1 MSDTLKGY
9 LFALVSALTYGMIPL
24 FMIPLKKWGFFSVD
38 TALFYRFLIAAIL
51 ILGYLVFYQ
60 KESVKINLKEGI
72 VLSILGLF
80 YALSAEFLF
89 IAYDF
94 LSPGIASTI
103 FFIYPIIVALI
114 LGIFFK
120 EKITLATTISLIV
133 VVVGVGI
140 LSFKPKSNDDKDN
153 FGINSIYIGL
163 FVSLLGA
170 LMYALY
176 MIIVNK
182 TKIKASGVKVS
193 FYSMVFASLFFLV
206 KTLVLGNGVTIPSLE
221 IGTHLALFAL
231 ITTAL
236 SVVSLVYA
244 IKYIGSTP
252 TAIMGAV
259 EPVVAVMISV
269 GLFDEALTFSLI
281 SGVIIIISGVLIDV
295 VFNKKK

>member
-24 FMIPLKKWGFFSVD
+24 FMIPLKKLDFFSVD

-60 KESVKINLKEGI
+60 KESVKINLKEGF

-103 FFIYPIIVALI
+103 FFIYPIMVALI

-120 EKITLATTISLIV
+120 EKITLATTISLFI
-133 VVVGVGI
+133 VVVGVGV
-140 LSFKPKSNDDKDN
+140 LSIKDN
-153 FGINSIYIGL
+153 FEINYIGL

-193 FYSMVFASLFFLV
+193 FYSMVFTSLFFLI
-206 KTLVLGNGVTIPSLE
+206 KTLVLGNSVAIPSLE
-221 IGTHLALFAL
+221 IGIHLALFSL

-269 GLFDEALTFSLI
+269 GLFDETLTFSLI
-281 SGVIIIISGVLIDV
+281 AGVIIIISGVLIDV

>member
-72 VLSILGLF
+72 IFSILGLF

-103 FFIYPIIVALI
+103 FFIYPIMVALI

-133 VVVGVGI
+133 VVVGVAV
-140 LSFKPKSNDDKDN
+140 LSIKPKNNDDKDD
-153 FGINSIYIGL
+153 FGINYIYIGL

-182 TKIKASGVKVS
+182 TKINASGMKVS

-206 KTLVLGNGVTIPSLE
+206 KTLVLGNSVAIPSLK

-269 GLFDEALTFSLI
+269 GLFDETLTFSLI
-281 SGVIIIISGVLIDV
+281 AGVIIIISGVLIDV
-295 VFNKKK
+295 VFNKK

>member
-24 FMIPLKKWGFFSVD
+24 FMIPLKKLDFFSVD

-103 FFIYPIIVALI
+103 FFIYPIMVALI

-120 EKITLATTISLIV
+120 EKITLASTISLIV

-153 FGINSIYIGL
+153 FGINYIYIGL

-176 MIIVNK
+176 IIIVNK
-182 TKIKASGVKVS
+182 TKINASCVKVS

-206 KTLVLGNGVTIPSLE
+206 KTLVLGNSVAIPSLK
-221 IGTHLALFAL
+221 IGTHLALFSL

-244 IKYIGSTP
+244 IKFIGSTP

-269 GLFDEALTFSLI
+269 GLFDETLTFSLI
-281 SGVIIIISGVLIDV
+281 AGVIIIISGVLIDV

>member
-24 FMIPLKKWGFFSVD
+24 FMIPLKKLDFFSVD

-72 VLSILGLF
+72 IFSILGLF

-103 FFIYPIIVALI
+103 FFIYPIMVALI

-120 EKITLATTISLIV
+120 EKITLATTISLVI
-133 VVVGVGI
+133 VVVGVGL
-140 LSFKPKSNDDKDN
+140 LSIKDN
-153 FGINSIYIGL
+153 FEINYIGL

-182 TKIKASGVKVS
+182 TKINASGVKVS
-193 FYSMVFASLFFLV
+193 FVC
-206 KTLVLGNGVTIPSLE
+206 I
-221 IGTHLALFAL
+221 
-231 ITTAL
+231 
-236 SVVSLVYA
+236 
-244 IKYIGSTP
+244 
-252 TAIMGAV
+252 
-259 EPVVAVMISV
+259 
-269 GLFDEALTFSLI
+269 
-281 SGVIIIISGVLIDV
+281 V
-295 VFNKKK
+295 VFPR

>member
-24 FMIPLKKWGFFSVD
+24 FMIPLKKLDFFSVD

-72 VLSILGLF
+72 IFSILGLF

-103 FFIYPIIVALI
+103 FFIYPIMVALI

-120 EKITLATTISLIV
+120 EKITLASTISLIV

-153 FGINSIYIGL
+153 FGINYIYIGL

-182 TKIKASGVKVS
+182 TKINASGVKVS

-206 KTLVLGNGVTIPSLE
+206 KTLVLGNSVAIPSLE
-221 IGTHLALFAL
+221 IGTHLALFSL

-244 IKYIGSTP
+244 IKFIGSTP

-269 GLFDEALTFSLI
+269 GLFDETLTFSLI
-281 SGVIIIISGVLIDV
+281 AGVIIIISGVLIDV

>member
-1 MSDTLKGY
+1 
-9 LFALVSALTYGMIPL
+9 
-24 FMIPLKKWGFFSVD
+24 MIPLKKWGFFSVD

-72 VLSILGLF
+72 IFSILGLF

-103 FFIYPIIVALI
+103 FFIYPIMVALI

-153 FGINSIYIGL
+153 FGINYIYIGL

-182 TKIKASGVKVS
+182 TKINASGVKVS

-206 KTLVLGNGVTIPSLE
+206 KTLVLGNSVAIPSLE
-221 IGTHLALFAL
+221 IGTHLALFSL

-244 IKYIGSTP
+244 IKFIGSTP

-269 GLFDEALTFSLI
+269 GLFDETLTFSLI
-281 SGVIIIISGVLIDV
+281 AGVIIIISGVLIDV
-295 VFNKKK
+295 VFNKK

>member
-1 MSDTLKGY
+1 MGDTLKGY

-60 KESVKINLKEGI
+60 KESVKINLKEGF
-72 VLSILGLF
+72 VLSVLGLF

-103 FFIYPIIVALI
+103 FFIYPIMVALI

-120 EKITLATTISLIV
+120 EKITLATTISLVI
-133 VVVGVGI
+133 VVVGVGL
-140 LSFKPKSNDDKDN
+140 LSIKDN
-153 FGINSIYIGL
+153 FEINYIGL

-206 KTLVLGNGVTIPSLE
+206 KTLILGNSVVIPSLE
-221 IGTHLALFAL
+221 IGTHLALFSL

-269 GLFDEALTFSLI
+269 GLFDETLTFSLI
-281 SGVIIIISGVLIDV
+281 AGVIIIISGVLIDV
-295 VFNKKK
+295 VFNKK

>member
-24 FMIPLKKWGFFSVD
+24 FMIPLKKLDFFSVD

-103 FFIYPIIVALI
+103 FFIYPIMVALI

-120 EKITLATTISLIV
+120 EKITLATTISLVI
-133 VVVGVGI
+133 VVVGVGV
-140 LSFKPKSNDDKDN
+140 LSIKDN
-153 FGINSIYIGL
+153 FEINYIGL

-206 KTLVLGNGVTIPSLE
+206 KTLVLGNSVTIPSLE
-221 IGTHLALFAL
+221 IGTHLALFSL

-244 IKYIGSTP
+244 IKFIGSTP

-281 SGVIIIISGVLIDV
+281 AGVIIIISGVLIDV

>member
-1 MSDTLKGY
+1 MGDTLKGY

-24 FMIPLKKWGFFSVD
+24 FMIPLKKLDFFSVD

-72 VLSILGLF
+72 VLSILGFF

-103 FFIYPIIVALI
+103 FFIYPIMVALI

-120 EKITLATTISLIV
+120 EKITLATTISLVI
-133 VVVGVGI
+133 VVVGVGV
-140 LSFKPKSNDDKDN
+140 LSIKDN
-153 FGINSIYIGL
+153 FEINYIGL

-206 KTLVLGNGVTIPSLE
+206 KTLVLGNNVAIPSLK
-221 IGTHLALFAL
+221 IGTHLALFSL

-269 GLFDEALTFSLI
+269 GLFGEALTFSLI
-281 SGVIIIISGVLIDV
+281 AGVIIIISGVLIDV

>member
-24 FMIPLKKWGFFSVD
+24 FMIPLKKLDFFSVD

-60 KESVKINLKEGI
+60 KESVKINLKEGF
-72 VLSILGLF
+72 VLSVLGLF

-120 EKITLATTISLIV
+120 EKITLATTISLVI
-133 VVVGVGI
+133 VVVGVGV
-140 LSFKPKSNDDKDN
+140 LSIKDN
-153 FGINSIYIGL
+153 FEINYIGL

-206 KTLVLGNGVTIPSLE
+206 KTLVLGNSVVIPSLE
-221 IGTHLALFAL
+221 IGTHLALFSL

-252 TAIMGAV
+252 TAIMGSV

-269 GLFDEALTFSLI
+269 GLFDETLTFSLI
-281 SGVIIIISGVLIDV
+281 AGVIIIISGVLIDV

>member
-72 VLSILGLF
+72 VLSILGFF

-103 FFIYPIIVALI
+103 FFIYPIMVALI

-120 EKITLATTISLIV
+120 EKITLATTISLVI
-133 VVVGVGI
+133 VVVGVGL
-140 LSFKPKSNDDKDN
+140 LSIKDN
-153 FGINSIYIGL
+153 FEINYIGL

-206 KTLVLGNGVTIPSLE
+206 KTLVLGNSVTIPSLE
-221 IGTHLALFAL
+221 IGTHLALFSL

-244 IKYIGSTP
+244 IKFIGSTP

-269 GLFDEALTFSLI
+269 GLFDETLTSSLI
-281 SGVIIIISGVLIDV
+281 AGVIIIISGVLIDV

>member
-24 FMIPLKKWGFFSVD
+24 FMIPLKKLDFFSVD

-60 KESVKINLKEGI
+60 KESVKINLKEGF

-103 FFIYPIIVALI
+103 FFIYPIMVALI

-120 EKITLATTISLIV
+120 EKITLATTISLVI
-133 VVVGVGI
+133 VVVGVGV
-140 LSFKPKSNDDKDN
+140 LSIKDN
-153 FGINSIYIGL
+153 FEINYIGL

-193 FYSMVFASLFFLV
+193 FYSMVFTSLFFLI
-206 KTLVLGNGVTIPSLE
+206 KTLVLGNSVAIPSLE
-221 IGTHLALFAL
+221 IGIHLALFSL

-269 GLFDEALTFSLI
+269 GLFDETLTFSLI
-281 SGVIIIISGVLIDV
+281 AGVIIIISGVLIDV

>member
-24 FMIPLKKWGFFSVD
+24 FMIPLKKLDSFSVD

-103 FFIYPIIVALI
+103 FFIYPIMVALI

-120 EKITLATTISLIV
+120 EKITLVTTISLIV
-133 VVVGVGI
+133 VVVGVAV
-140 LSFKPKSNDDKDN
+140 LSIKPKNNDDKDN

-206 KTLVLGNGVTIPSLE
+206 KTLVLGNSVAIPSLK
-221 IGTHLALFAL
+221 IGTHLTLFAL

-244 IKYIGSTP
+244 IKFIGSTP

-269 GLFDEALTFSLI
+269 GLFDETLTFSLI
-281 SGVIIIISGVLIDV
+281 AGVIIIISGVLIDV

>member
-1 MSDTLKGY
+1 MGDTLKGY

-72 VLSILGLF
+72 VLSILGFF

-103 FFIYPIIVALI
+103 FFIYPIMVALI

-120 EKITLATTISLIV
+120 EKITLATTISLVIVV
-133 VVVGVGI
+133 VVVGV
-140 LSFKPKSNDDKDN
+140 LSIKDN
-153 FGINSIYIGL
+153 FEINYIGL

-206 KTLVLGNGVTIPSLE
+206 KTLILGNSVVIPSLE
-221 IGTHLALFAL
+221 IGTHLALFSL

-244 IKYIGSTP
+244 IKFIGSTP

-269 GLFDEALTFSLI
+269 GLFDETLTFSLI
-281 SGVIIIISGVLIDV
+281 AGVIIIISGVLIDV
-295 VFNKKK
+295 VFNKK

>member
-24 FMIPLKKWGFFSVD
+24 FMIPLKKLDFFSVD

-51 ILGYLVFYQ
+51 VLGYVVFYQ
-60 KESVKINLKEGI
+60 KESVKINLKEGF

-103 FFIYPIIVALI
+103 FFIYPIMVALI

-120 EKITLATTISLIV
+120 EKITLATTISLVI
-133 VVVGVGI
+133 VVVGVAV
-140 LSFKPKSNDDKDN
+140 LSIKPKNNDDKDN

-206 KTLVLGNGVTIPSLE
+206 KTLVLGNSVAIPSLE
-221 IGTHLALFAL
+221 IGTHLALFSL

-252 TAIMGAV
+252 TAIMGSM

-269 GLFDEALTFSLI
+269 GLFDETLTFSLI
-281 SGVIIIISGVLIDV
+281 AGVIIIISGVLIDV

>member
-1 MSDTLKGY
+1 MGDTLKGY

-24 FMIPLKKWGFFSVD
+24 FMIPLKKLEFFSVD

-72 VLSILGLF
+72 IFSILGLF

-103 FFIYPIIVALI
+103 FFIYPIMVALI

-120 EKITLATTISLIV
+120 EKITLATTISLVI

-140 LSFKPKSNDDKDN
+140 LSIKDN
-153 FGINSIYIGL
+153 FEINYIGL

-206 KTLVLGNGVTIPSLE
+206 KTLVLGNSATIPSLE
-221 IGTHLALFAL
+221 IGTHLALFSL

-269 GLFDEALTFSLI
+269 GLFDETLTFSLI
-281 SGVIIIISGVLIDV
+281 AGVIIIISGVLIDV

>member
-9 LFALVSALTYGMIPL
+9 LFALISALTYGMIPL
-24 FMIPLKKWGFFSVD
+24 FMIPLKKLDFFSVN
-38 TALFYRFLIAAIL
+38 TALFYRFLIAGIL
-51 ILGYLVFYQ
+51 ILGYLFYQ

-103 FFIYPIIVALI
+103 FFIYPIMVALI

-120 EKITLATTISLIV
+120 EKITLATTISLVI
-133 VVVGVGI
+133 VVVGVGL
-140 LSFKPKSNDDKDN
+140 LSIKDN
-153 FGINSIYIGL
+153 FEINYIGL

-182 TKIKASGVKVS
+182 TKINASGVKVS

-206 KTLVLGNGVTIPSLE
+206 KTLVLGNSVAIPSLE
-221 IGTHLALFAL
+221 IGTHLTLFAL

-244 IKYIGSTP
+244 IKFIGSTP

-259 EPVVAVMISV
+259 EPVVISV
-269 GLFDEALTFSLI
+269 GLFDETLTFSLI
-281 SGVIIIISGVLIDV
+281 AGVIIIISGVLIDV
-295 VFNKKK
+295 VFNKK

>member
-1 MSDTLKGY
+1 MGDTLKGY

-60 KESVKINLKEGI
+60 KESIKINLKESI
-72 VLSILGLF
+72 IFSILGLF

-103 FFIYPIIVALI
+103 FFIYPIMVALI

-120 EKITLATTISLIV
+120 EKITLATTISLFI
-133 VVVGVGI
+133 VVVGVGV
-140 LSFKPKSNDDKDN
+140 LSIKDN
-153 FGINSIYIGL
+153 FVINYIGL

-206 KTLVLGNGVTIPSLE
+206 KTLVLGNSVAIPSLK
-221 IGTHLALFAL
+221 IGTHLALFSL

-269 GLFDEALTFSLI
+269 GLFDETLTFSLI
-281 SGVIIIISGVLIDV
+281 AGVIIIISGVLIDV

>member
-24 FMIPLKKWGFFSVD
+24 FMIPLKKLDFFSVD

-60 KESVKINLKEGI
+60 KESVKINLKEGF
-72 VLSILGLF
+72 VLSVLGLF

-103 FFIYPIIVALI
+103 FFIYPIMVALI

-120 EKITLATTISLIV
+120 EKITLATTISLLI
-133 VVVGVGI
+133 VVVGVGV
-140 LSFKPKSNDDKDN
+140 LSIKDN
-153 FGINSIYIGL
+153 FVINYIGL

-206 KTLVLGNGVTIPSLE
+206 KTLVLENSVAIPSLE
-221 IGTHLALFAL
+221 IGTHLALFSL

-252 TAIMGAV
+252 TAIMGSV

-269 GLFDEALTFSLI
+269 GLFDETLTFSLI
-281 SGVIIIISGVLIDV
+281 AGVIIIISGVLIDV

>member
-1 MSDTLKGY
+1 MGDTLKGY

-72 VLSILGLF
+72 VLSILGFF

-103 FFIYPIIVALI
+103 FFIYPIMVALI

-120 EKITLATTISLIV
+120 EKITLATTISLVI
-133 VVVGVGI
+133 VVVGVGV
-140 LSFKPKSNDDKDN
+140 LSIKDN
-153 FGINSIYIGL
+153 FEINYIGL

-206 KTLVLGNGVTIPSLE
+206 KTLILGNSVVIPSLE
-221 IGTHLALFAL
+221 IGTHLALFSL

-269 GLFDEALTFSLI
+269 GLFGEALTFSLI
-281 SGVIIIISGVLIDV
+281 AGVIIIISGVLIDV

>member
-1 MSDTLKGY
+1 MGDTLKGY

-103 FFIYPIIVALI
+103 FFIYPIMVALI

-133 VVVGVGI
+133 VVVGVAV
-140 LSFKPKSNDDKDN
+140 LSIKPKNNDDKDN

-206 KTLVLGNGVTIPSLE
+206 KTLVLGNSVAIPSLE
-221 IGTHLALFAL
+221 IGTHLTLFAL

-244 IKYIGSTP
+244 IKFIGSTP

-269 GLFDEALTFSLI
+269 GLFDETLTLSLI
-281 SGVIIIISGVLIDV
+281 AGVIIIISGVLIDV

>member
-24 FMIPLKKWGFFSVD
+24 FMIPLKKLDFFSVD

-60 KESVKINLKEGI
+60 KESVKINLKEGF

-94 LSPGIASTI
+94 LRPGIASTI
-103 FFIYPIIVALI
+103 FFIYPIMVALI

-133 VVVGVGI
+133 VVVGVAV
-140 LSFKPKSNDDKDN
+140 LSIKPKNNNDKDD

-206 KTLVLGNGVTIPSLE
+206 KTLVLGNSVAIPSLE
-221 IGTHLALFAL
+221 IGTHLALFSL

-269 GLFDEALTFSLI
+269 GLFDENLTFSLI
-281 SGVIIIISGVLIDV
+281 AGVIIIISGVLIDV

>member
-1 MSDTLKGY
+1 MGDTLKGY

-72 VLSILGLF
+72 IFSILGLF

-103 FFIYPIIVALI
+103 FFIYPIMVALI

-120 EKITLATTISLIV
+120 EKITLATTISLVI
-133 VVVGVGI
+133 VVVGVGV
-140 LSFKPKSNDDKDN
+140 LSIKDN
-153 FGINSIYIGL
+153 FEINYIGL

-206 KTLVLGNGVTIPSLE
+206 KTLILGNSVVIPSLE
-221 IGTHLALFAL
+221 IGTHLALFSL

-244 IKYIGSTP
+244 IKFIGSTP

-269 GLFDEALTFSLI
+269 GLFDETLTFSLI
-281 SGVIIIISGVLIDV
+281 AGVIIIISGVLIDV

>member
-24 FMIPLKKWGFFSVD
+24 FMIPLKKLDFFSVD

-72 VLSILGLF
+72 VLSILGFF

-103 FFIYPIIVALI
+103 FFIYPIMVALI

-120 EKITLATTISLIV
+120 EKITLATTISLVI
-133 VVVGVGI
+133 VVVGVGV
-140 LSFKPKSNDDKDN
+140 LSIKDN
-153 FGINSIYIGL
+153 FEINYIGL

-206 KTLVLGNGVTIPSLE
+206 KTLILGNSVVIPSLE
-221 IGTHLALFAL
+221 IGTHLALFSL

-269 GLFDEALTFSLI
+269 GLFDETLTFSLI
-281 SGVIIIISGVLIDV
+281 AGVIIIISGVLIDV

>member
-24 FMIPLKKWGFFSVD
+24 FMIPLKKLEFFSVD

-60 KESVKINLKEGI
+60 KESVKINLKEGF
-72 VLSILGLF
+72 VLSVLGLF

-103 FFIYPIIVALI
+103 FFIYPIMVALI
-114 LGIFFK
+114 LGIFFR

-133 VVVGVGI
+133 VVVGVAV
-140 LSFKPKSNDDKDN
+140 LSIKPKNNNDKDD

-206 KTLVLGNGVTIPSLE
+206 KTLVLGNSVAIPSLE
-221 IGTHLALFAL
+221 IGTHLALFSL

-269 GLFDEALTFSLI
+269 GLFGEALTLSLI
-281 SGVIIIISGVLIDV
+281 VGVIIIISGVLIDV

>member
-24 FMIPLKKWGFFSVD
+24 FMIPLKKLDFFSVD

-72 VLSILGLF
+72 IFSILGLF

-120 EKITLATTISLIV
+120 EKITLATTISLVI

-140 LSFKPKSNDDKDN
+140 LSIKDN
-153 FGINSIYIGL
+153 FEINYIGL

-206 KTLVLGNGVTIPSLE
+206 KTLVLGNSVVIPSLE
-221 IGTHLALFAL
+221 IGTHLALFSL

-269 GLFDEALTFSLI
+269 GLFDETLTFSLI
-281 SGVIIIISGVLIDV
+281 AGVIIIISGVLIDV

>member
-24 FMIPLKKWGFFSVD
+24 FMIPLKKLDSFSVD

-72 VLSILGLF
+72 IFSILGLF

-103 FFIYPIIVALI
+103 FFIYPIMVALI

-120 EKITLATTISLIV
+120 EKITLVTTISLIV
-133 VVVGVGI
+133 VVVGVAV
-140 LSFKPKSNDDKDN
+140 LSIKPKNNDDKDN

-206 KTLVLGNGVTIPSLE
+206 KTLVLGNSVAIPSLE
-221 IGTHLALFAL
+221 IGTHLTLFAL

-244 IKYIGSTP
+244 IKFIGSTP

-269 GLFDEALTFSLI
+269 GLFDETLTFSLI
-281 SGVIIIISGVLIDV
+281 AGVIIIISGVLIDV

>member
-1 MSDTLKGY
+1 MGDTLKGY

-72 VLSILGLF
+72 IFSILGLF

-103 FFIYPIIVALI
+103 FFIYPIMVALI

-120 EKITLATTISLIV
+120 EKITLATTISLVI
-133 VVVGVGI
+133 VVVGVGL
-140 LSFKPKSNDDKDN
+140 LSIKDN
-153 FGINSIYIGL
+153 FEINYIGL

-206 KTLVLGNGVTIPSLE
+206 KTLILGNSVVIPSLE
-221 IGTHLALFAL
+221 IGTHLALFSL

-244 IKYIGSTP
+244 IKFIGSTP

-269 GLFDEALTFSLI
+269 GLFGEALTFSLI
-281 SGVIIIISGVLIDV
+281 AGVIIIISGVLIDV

>member
-24 FMIPLKKWGFFSVD
+24 FMIPLKKLDFFSVD

-60 KESVKINLKEGI
+60 KESVKINLKEGF

-120 EKITLATTISLIV
+120 EKITLATTISLVI
-133 VVVGVGI
+133 VVVGVGV
-140 LSFKPKSNDDKDN
+140 LSIKDN
-153 FGINSIYIGL
+153 FEINYIGL

-182 TKIKASGVKVS
+182 TKINASGVKVS

-206 KTLVLGNGVTIPSLE
+206 KTLILGNSVAIPSLE
-221 IGTHLALFAL
+221 IGTHLALFSL

-269 GLFDEALTFSLI
+269 GLFDETLTFSLI
-281 SGVIIIISGVLIDV
+281 AGVIIIISGVLIDV

>member
-1 MSDTLKGY
+1 MGDTLKGY

-72 VLSILGLF
+72 VLSILGFF

-103 FFIYPIIVALI
+103 FFIYPIMVALI

-120 EKITLATTISLIV
+120 EKITLATTISLVI
-133 VVVGVGI
+133 VVVGVGV
-140 LSFKPKSNDDKDN
+140 LSIKDN
-153 FGINSIYIGL
+153 FEINYIGL

-206 KTLVLGNGVTIPSLE
+206 KTLILGNSVVIPSLE
-221 IGTHLALFAL
+221 IGTHLALFSL

-244 IKYIGSTP
+244 IKFIGSTP

-269 GLFDEALTFSLI
+269 GLFDETLTFSLI
-281 SGVIIIISGVLIDV
+281 AGVIIIISGVLIDV
-295 VFNKKK
+295 VFNKK

>member
-24 FMIPLKKWGFFSVD
+24 FMIPLKKMEFFSVD

-51 ILGYLVFYQ
+51 ILGYLIFYQ

-72 VLSILGLF
+72 IFSILGLF

-103 FFIYPIIVALI
+103 FFIYPIMVALI

-133 VVVGVGI
+133 VVVGVAV
-140 LSFKPKSNDDKDN
+140 LSIKPKNNDDKDN
-153 FGINSIYIGL
+153 FGINYIYIGL

-182 TKIKASGVKVS
+182 TKINASGVKVS

-206 KTLVLGNGVTIPSLE
+206 KTLVLGNSVAIPSLE
-221 IGTHLALFAL
+221 IGTHLALFSL

-269 GLFDEALTFSLI
+269 GLFDETLTFSLI
-281 SGVIIIISGVLIDV
+281 AGVIIIISGVLIDI

>member
-72 VLSILGLF
+72 VLSILGFF

-103 FFIYPIIVALI
+103 FFIYPIMVALI

-120 EKITLATTISLIV
+120 EKITLATTISLVI
-133 VVVGVGI
+133 VVVGVGL
-140 LSFKPKSNDDKDN
+140 LSIKDN
-153 FGINSIYIGL
+153 FEINYIGL

-206 KTLVLGNGVTIPSLE
+206 KTLVLGNNVAIPSLK
-221 IGTHLALFAL
+221 IGTHLALFSL

-269 GLFDEALTFSLI
+269 GLFDETLTFSLI
-281 SGVIIIISGVLIDV
+281 AGVIIIISGVLIDV

>member
-24 FMIPLKKWGFFSVD
+24 FMIPLKKIDFFSVD

-72 VLSILGLF
+72 IFSILGLF

-103 FFIYPIIVALI
+103 FFIYPIMVALI

-120 EKITLATTISLIV
+120 EKITLATTISLVI
-133 VVVGVGI
+133 VVVGVGL
-140 LSFKPKSNDDKDN
+140 LSIKDN
-153 FGINSIYIGL
+153 FEINYIGL

-206 KTLVLGNGVTIPSLE
+206 KTLVLGNSATIPSLE
-221 IGTHLALFAL
+221 IGTHLALFSL

-269 GLFDEALTFSLI
+269 GLFDETLTFSLI
-281 SGVIIIISGVLIDV
+281 AGVIIIISGVLIDV

>member
-24 FMIPLKKWGFFSVD
+24 FMIPLKKLDSFSVD

-103 FFIYPIIVALI
+103 FFIYPIMVALI

-133 VVVGVGI
+133 VVVGVAV
-140 LSFKPKSNDDKDN
+140 LSIKPKNNDDKDN

-206 KTLVLGNGVTIPSLE
+206 KTLVLGNSVAIPSLE
-221 IGTHLALFAL
+221 IGTHLTLFAL

-244 IKYIGSTP
+244 IKFIGSTP

-269 GLFDEALTFSLI
+269 GLFDETLTFSLI
-281 SGVIIIISGVLIDV
+281 AGVIIIISGVLIDV

>member
-24 FMIPLKKWGFFSVD
+24 FMIPLKKLDFFSVD

-72 VLSILGLF
+72 IFSILGLF

-103 FFIYPIIVALI
+103 FFIYPIMVALI

-140 LSFKPKSNDDKDN
+140 LSIKDN
-153 FGINSIYIGL
+153 FEINYIGL

-206 KTLVLGNGVTIPSLE
+206 KTLVLGNSVAIPSLK
-221 IGTHLALFAL
+221 IGTHLALFSL

-269 GLFDEALTFSLI
+269 GLFDETLTFSLI
-281 SGVIIIISGVLIDV
+281 AGVIIIISGVLIDV